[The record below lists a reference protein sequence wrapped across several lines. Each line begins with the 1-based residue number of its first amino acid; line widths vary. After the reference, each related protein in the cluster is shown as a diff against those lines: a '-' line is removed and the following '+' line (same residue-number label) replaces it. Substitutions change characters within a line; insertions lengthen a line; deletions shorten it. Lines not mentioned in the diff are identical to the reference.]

1 MYLNVLNF
9 KNGKTLFFKNAI
21 PFSIDKLDDNEF
33 IVVTDDVNGQILS
46 FRTSE
51 VVTIQSSK
59 IPEETLKETT
69 GKKAK
74 GFKAKVTKE

>member
-1 MYLNVLNF
+1 MYINVLNF
-9 KNGKTLFFKNAI
+9 KNGKSLFFKTTI

-33 IVVTDDVNGQILS
+33 MVVTDDTNGQILS
-46 FRTSE
+46 FRSSE
-51 VVTIQSSK
+51 VVTIQNSK

-74 GFKAKVTKE
+74 GFRAKVTKE